1 MGRTGCGY
9 CDEDVSGGWNGVKR
23 ASCERGVFVV
33 GRERGRRM
41 CGTGEWVWFG
51 FGWMRKRVNG

>member
-1 MGRTGCGY
+1 MSRTGCGY
-9 CDEDVSGGWNGVKR
+9 CDEDVSGRWNGVKR

-33 GRERGRRM
+33 GRERRM

-51 FGWMRKRVNG
+51 FGWRKRVNG